1 VAITFAHDNITM
13 NDLTDR
19 NAAALQPCSVIGAIA
34 ALEQLTGRP
43 LDGRLSDLVVQR
55 FNMDDDEARIFAL
68 SCGDTADAMTGDEP
82 FDRHLRDTIRRLG
95 LTPLFA
101 ETGLGR
107 YHQAIRPA
115 GYDYD
120 TDEVIPKDMEAW
132 RAIYRAMPEANQM
145 VAATIVWLYRGGK
158 DTVWL
163 RRVAVAWPAIDAIAA
178 VGRAG
183 VLADW
188 GLLVALYPGW

>member
-1 VAITFAHDNITM
+1 VAITLGRDNITM

-19 NAAALQPCSVIGAIA
+19 NAAALQPCSAIGAIET
-34 ALEQLTGRP
+34 LEQLPGCP
-43 LDGRLSDLVVQR
+43 LKGRLSNLVAQR
-55 FNMDDDEARIFAL
+55 FDMDDDEATIFAL
-68 SCGDTADAMTGDEP
+68 SCGGAADAMTGDEP

-95 LTPLFA
+95 LTLLFA
-101 ETGLGR
+101 ETGPGR
-107 YHQAIRPA
+107 YHQAIRPT

-132 RAIYRAMPEANQM
+132 RATYRAMPEANQM

-163 RRVAVAWPAIDAIAA
+163 RRVAVAWPAIDAI
-178 VGRAG
+178 VIMCRAG